1 MDLWSY
7 LLISVGVLNAW
18 TCVSCLDT
26 SQTGE
31 CVCVLRVYMLMNY
44 VVGCRTVGGELCKH
58 CENNWQL
65 FVINTVACLLTIN
78 VFVQWVVID

>member
-1 MDLWSY
+1 MP
-7 LLISVGVLNAW
+7 GR
-18 TCVSCLDT
+18 VSLAST
-26 SQTGE
+26 LAKQVS
-31 CVCVLRVYMLMNY
+31 VCVLRVYMLMNY